1 MEERY
6 PIVSGLAKK
15 QQTVESLKDVLDGA
29 AVAFVVDYRGL
40 TVSQLTELRREL
52 YKNDAQLT
60 VMKNTMLKRAVEG
73 TEMEPLTEFLAGP
86 TALAIGRSD
95 QVVPI
100 KVVKKYLKDHKMK
113 NEVRGGVLDGKAL
126 SEAEVTQLAT
136 LPSLDELR
144 GKLLGGIASPLNGLV
159 AAISGPQRGLVNV
172 LDQYAAR
179 LQQQGA

>member
-1 MEERY
+1 MLA
-6 PIVSGLAKK
+6 VSGLAKK
-15 QQTVESLKDVLDGA
+15 KETVQELKDALQDA

-40 TVSQLTELRREL
+40 SVKEMTDIRQEF

-73 TEMEPLTEFLAGP
+73 TEMEPLTEFLEGP

-100 KVVKKYLKDHKMK
+100 KILKKYFKDNKK
-113 NEVRGGVLDGKAL
+113 ENGVRGGALDGKAL
-126 SEAEVTQLAT
+126 SMAEVEQLSQ

-172 LDQYAAR
+172 LEQYAKQK
-179 LQQQGA
+179 QQQGA